1 MVCIRRALGARF
13 QVGKHRP
20 HHAALR
26 GVSFVHLVNAT
37 PTKCSEVVSKVIG
50 EMVCFPR
57 RAVVEFYVDDV
68 VSVLVS
74 HFNDSDH
81 VVC

>member
-1 MVCIRRALGARF
+1 
-13 QVGKHRP
+13 
-20 HHAALR
+20 
-26 GVSFVHLVNAT
+26 
-37 PTKCSEVVSKVIG
+37 
-50 EMVCFPR
+50 MVCFPR

-68 VSVLVS
+68 VSVLVG